1 VSVAEQ
7 WTALGSELPQVWV
20 RAELR
25 LDLPDSKAADRAAA
39 VLGPASAY
47 RAGPTTLRFPVAR
60 DGSAIGPENL
70 ARLLARIERGT
81 LTLVESQGAPRPAPT
96 EATSLA
102 AAWDGALAELPS
114 DWSHLYAELEL
125 TSTDYIEPVAV
136 FCIQMN
142 PRRDGNRAAFRFRSA
157 RRAGY
162 GVAPEMARQC
172 FVRCDA
178 AGVRG
183 SVTVLRV
190 LSDMQL
196 VATQG
201 PVWLERG
208 LTI

>member
-7 WTALGSELPQVWV
+7 WTTLGSELPDSWV

-25 LDLPDSKAADRAAA
+25 LELPDAKATERAAA
-39 VLGPASAY
+39 VLGPASPF
-47 RAGPTTLRFPVAR
+47 RAGPTDLRFAVAR
-60 DGSAIGPENL
+60 DGSAVGPENL
-70 ARLLARIERGT
+70 VRLLRRIHRGT
-81 LTLVESQGAPRPAPT
+81 LALDAAQAAARPAPRKT
-96 EATSLA
+96 TPLA
-102 AAWDGALAELPS
+102 AAWDEALGALPA

-125 TSTDYIEPVAV
+125 TSSDYIEPAAV

-142 PRRDGNRAAFRFRSA
+142 PRRDGNRAAFRFRCA

-178 AGVRG
+178 GSVRG
-183 SVTVLRV
+183 TVTILRV
-190 LSDMQL
+190 LSDAQL

-201 PVWLERG
+201 PVWVERG